1 MKYAVNEVVGDVL
14 SICRVYCMT
23 WVESSLF
30 EVDFKDKF
38 DLNNLV
44 MIKVI
49 NAK

>member
-23 WVESSLF
+23 RVDTSLL
-30 EVDFKDKF
+30 EVDFMDKF
-38 DLNNLV
+38 DLNNHV